1 MEETVGEMARLVEA
15 GKIRHIGLSEA
26 SAATLRRAANVHP
39 IAALQSEYSLWSRDV
54 EAEILPACRALNI
67 GFVPYAPLGRGFL
80 TGAIKT
86 PADLAAD
93 DFRRGLPRFQGEHFA
108 KNLELVEV
116 VKQLAD
122 AKGCTPAQLA
132 LAWVLAQGDTI
143 VPIPGTKRIK
153 YLEENLGAL
162 HVEWTHADLK
172 RIDSIMPAAKVAGTR
187 YSEAG
192 LKMVNL

>member
-1 MEETVGEMARLVEA
+1 
-15 GKIRHIGLSEA
+15 
-26 SAATLRRAANVHP
+26 
-39 IAALQSEYSLWSRDV
+39 
-54 EAEILPACRALNI
+54 
-67 GFVPYAPLGRGFL
+67 
-80 TGAIKT
+80 
-86 PADLAAD
+86 
-93 DFRRGLPRFQGEHFA
+93 
-108 KNLELVEV
+108 
-116 VKQLAD
+116 
-122 AKGCTPAQLA
+122 

-187 YSEAG
+187 YPEAG